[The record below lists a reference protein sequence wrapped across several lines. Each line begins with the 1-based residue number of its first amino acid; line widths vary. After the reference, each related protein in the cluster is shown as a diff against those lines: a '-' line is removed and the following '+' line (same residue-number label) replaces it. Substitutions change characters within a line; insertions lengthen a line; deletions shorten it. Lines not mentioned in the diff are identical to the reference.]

1 MVQQELLNLFSQSAT
16 PKPLIKEAEMFKD
29 KTKKFGLLDNPFK
42 KLHGHTKIELTD
54 VVTGEKKVIEHDN
67 NFQAGVLA
75 SYMRS
80 LGAFNNNPYDN
91 DTWNSQAKWR
101 NLVGGILLFRD
112 AIDDSDGEVEYMPD
126 GNQMTANGAYG
137 VVNSGQPVE
146 MGSWNEVESVVGSD
160 SIVMVYDWD
169 TSHGNGTIGCICLS
183 SETGG
188 YIGYGNPSGVAAST
202 RNFFS
207 NQNSRSVVGFI
218 HHNSRYEIHDGGI
231 RKTKLCVT
239 EGSVFDGIQVN
250 IEHAWTGNQW
260 VADSIS
266 GKAVCFTSNWGSSA
280 APGGSFTLDIFDCE
294 TETFETKTIINSSGA
309 IIGFRN
315 ASCAD
320 GIVYFAQYVD
330 GTSNSNPLY
339 GFSLTDGSFIGA
351 SVLSGSISSA
361 FRGKIT
367 DDLLMCGDDNNVTRI
382 KTDSQ
387 DNTSWKVTNGKLQG
401 QMTRI
406 NYFSACYDPVFNAI
420 IINGDGKVSS
430 SSGGCQAF
438 KNPLYLATVNNLSS
452 PVTKNNTQTMKVTYT
467 LTEVS

>member
-1 MVQQELLNLFSQSAT
+1 
-16 PKPLIKEAEMFKD
+16 MFKD

-42 KLHGHTKIELTD
+42 KIHGHTKIELTD
-54 VVTGEKKVIEHDN
+54 IRDGSKKIIEHDN
-67 NFQAGVLA
+67 AFQPGVLA

-91 DTWNSQAKWR
+91 DTWNSNAKWR

-112 AIDDSDGEVEYMPD
+112 AIDNSEDEVEFMPD

-137 VVNSGQPVE
+137 VTNTGTPVE
-146 MGSWNEVESVVGSD
+146 LGSWNSIESVIGAD

-169 TSHGNGTIGCICLS
+169 TSHGNGEIGCICLT

-188 YIGYGNPSGVAAST
+188 YIGYGNPSGVAASA
-202 RNFFS
+202 RNFFL
-207 NQNSRSVVGFI
+207 NQNSRSLVGFI
-218 HHNSRYEIHDGGI
+218 YHNNRYEIHDGGI

-250 IEHAWTGNQW
+250 IEHAWTGNTW
-260 VADSIS
+260 MADSIA
-266 GKAVCFTSNWGSSA
+266 GKAVCFTSNWGTNV

-309 IIGFRN
+309 TLGFRN

-320 GIVYFAQYVD
+320 GIAYFAQYVD
-330 GTSNSNPLY
+330 GYSNSNPLY
-339 GFSLTDGSFIGA
+339 GFSLTDGSFVGA
-351 SVLSGSISSA
+351 SVLSGSINSA
-361 FRGKIT
+361 YMGKIT
-367 DDLLMCGDDNNVTRI
+367 DELLMCGDNNNVTRI

-387 DNTSWKVTNGKLQG
+387 DNTSWKVTNGILQG
-401 QMTRI
+401 QSTGMSFLSI
-406 NYFSACYDPVFNAI
+406 CYDPVLKAI
-420 IINGDGKVSS
+420 IRNGDGEGSPS
-430 SSGGCQAF
+430 NDRCQAF
-438 KNPLYLATVNNLSS
+438 KNPLYLATVNNLST

-467 LTEVS
+467 LTEVQE

>member
-1 MVQQELLNLFSQSAT
+1 
-16 PKPLIKEAEMFKD
+16 MFKD

-42 KLHGHTKIELTD
+42 KIHGHTKIELTD
-54 VVTGEKKVIEHDN
+54 IRDGSKKIIEHDN
-67 NFQAGVLA
+67 AFQPGVLA
-75 SYMRS
+75 NYMRS

-91 DTWNSQAKWR
+91 DTWNSNAKWR

-112 AIDDSDGEVEYMPD
+112 AIDNSEDEVEFMPD

-137 VVNSGQPVE
+137 VTNTGNPVE
-146 MGSWNEVESVVGSD
+146 LGSWNSIESVIGAD

-169 TSHGNGTIGCICLS
+169 TSHGNGEIGCICLT

-188 YIGYGNPSGVAAST
+188 YIGYGNPSGVAAT
-202 RNFFS
+202 ARNFFS

-218 HHNSRYEIHDGGI
+218 YINNRYEIHDGGI

-260 VADSIS
+260 VADSIA
-266 GKAVCFTSNWGSSA
+266 GKVVCFTSNWGSNV

-309 IIGFRN
+309 TIGFRN

-320 GIVYFAQYVD
+320 GIAYFAQYVD
-330 GTSNSNPLY
+330 GYSNSNPLY
-339 GFSLTDGSFIGA
+339 GFSLTDGRFVGA
-351 SVLSGSISSA
+351 SVLSGSIHSA
-361 FRGKIT
+361 YMGKIT
-367 DDLLMCGDDNNVTRI
+367 DELLMCGDNNNVTRI

-387 DNTSWKVTNGKLQG
+387 DNTSWKVTNGILQG
-401 QMTRI
+401 QSSDMNFLSI
-406 NYFSACYDPVFNAI
+406 CYDPVLKAI
-420 IINGDGKVSS
+420 IRNGDGKASS
-430 SSGGCQAF
+430 NDRCQAF
-438 KNPLYLATVNNLSS
+438 KNPLYLATVNNLST

-467 LTEVS
+467 LTEVQE

>member
-1 MVQQELLNLFSQSAT
+1 
-16 PKPLIKEAEMFKD
+16 MFKD
-29 KTKKFGLLDNPFK
+29 KTKNFNLPMNPLANVK
-42 KLHGHTKIELTD
+42 GHTKIELTD
-54 VVTGEKKVIEHDN
+54 IHTGKKQVIEHDN
-67 NFQAGVLA
+67 AFQPGVLA
-75 SYMRS
+75 NYMRS

-91 DTWNSQAKWR
+91 DTWNGQAIWR

-112 AIDDSDGEVEYMPD
+112 AIDNLNGEVEYMPD

-146 MGSWNEVESVVGSD
+146 LGSWNSIESVIGAD

-239 EGSVFDGIQVN
+239 EGSVFDGIQKN
-250 IEHAWTGNQW
+250 IEHAWTGNAW
-260 VADSIS
+260 VADSIG
-266 GKAVCFTSNWGSSA
+266 GKAVCFTSNWGTKVE
-280 APGGSFTLDIFDCE
+280 PGGSFTLDIFDCA
-294 TETFETKTIINSSGA
+294 TEMFETKTIINSSGA
-309 IIGFRN
+309 TIGFRH

-320 GIVYFAQYVD
+320 GIVYFARYVD
-330 GTSNSNPLY
+330 AYSNSNPLY
-339 GFSLTDGSFIGA
+339 GFSLTDGSFVGA
-351 SVLSGSISSA
+351 SVLSGGINSA
-361 FRGKIT
+361 YMGKLT
-367 DDLLMCGDDNNVTRI
+367 DDLLMCGDYDNITRI

-387 DNTSWKVTNGKLQG
+387 DNTSWKVTNGIIRG
-401 QMTRI
+401 YATST
-406 NYFSACYDPVFNAI
+406 NFYSVCYDPVLKAI
-420 IINGDGKVSS
+420 IRNGNGKSDSS
-430 SSGGCQAF
+430 IDRCHAF
-438 KNPLYLATVNNLSS
+438 KNPLYLATVNNLDT

-467 LTEVS
+467 LTEVSS